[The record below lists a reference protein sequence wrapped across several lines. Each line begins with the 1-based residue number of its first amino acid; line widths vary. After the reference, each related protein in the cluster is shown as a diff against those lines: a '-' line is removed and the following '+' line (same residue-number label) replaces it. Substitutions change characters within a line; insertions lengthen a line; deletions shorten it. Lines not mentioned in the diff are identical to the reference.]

1 MIKKN
6 YYRNVELFIESKR
19 EKLVN
24 EFFNDYGYNLMSS
37 RKNNLNNFEKYSKT
51 NQYDIKKIVKEKWFK
66 YW

>member
-19 EKLVN
+19 EKLAN

-51 NQYDIKKIVKEKWFK
+51 NQYDIKKIVKEK
-66 YW
+66 

>member
-19 EKLVN
+19 EKLAN

-37 RKNNLNNFEKYSKT
+37 QKNNLNNFEKYSKT
-51 NQYDIKKIVKEKWFK
+51 KQYDNKKIAKEK
-66 YW
+66 

>member
-51 NQYDIKKIVKEKWFK
+51 NQYDIKKIVKEK
-66 YW
+66 

>member
-19 EKLVN
+19 EKLAN

-51 NQYDIKKIVKEKWFK
+51 NQYDIKKIAKEK
-66 YW
+66 

>member
-51 NQYDIKKIVKEKWFK
+51 NQYDIKKIAKEK
-66 YW
+66 